1 MLALK
6 NICSGI
12 GKVDCSPKA
21 VPAFEKNASGIVR
34 VVVAVVV
41 ALAGLGA
48 LLSGIVSIASCCGLA
63 IVSGLG
69 SVLFGMVAL
78 AWAIMLMLRLAGV
91 GRLSD
96 GVKAEG
102 SDGEGIPLIPH
113 SEDGSG
119 QGSEGGVGSVGEGSS
134 AFGSE
139 GSSGSSSGNE
149 GVSGVSSEGAQPL
162 SGGATSD
169 QDQE

>member
-1 MLALK
+1 MLFLK
-6 NICSGI
+6 ECCSGI
-12 GKVDCSPKA
+12 GSVNCSPQAIPPFENKPSGVARVALA
-21 VPAFEKNASGIVR
+21 VF
-34 VVVAVVV
+34 V

-48 LLSGIVSIASCCGLA
+48 LLSGIVSIASCCGLGVVTG
-63 IVSGLG
+63 IGC
-69 SVLFGMVAL
+69 VLFGMVAL

>member
-1 MLALK
+1 MLFLK
-6 NICSGI
+6 ECCSGI
-12 GKVDCSPKA
+12 GSVNCSPQAIPPFENKPSGVARVALA
-21 VPAFEKNASGIVR
+21 VF
-34 VVVAVVV
+34 V

-48 LLSGIVSIASCCGLA
+48 LLSGIVSIASCCGLGVVTG
-63 IVSGLG
+63 IGC
-69 SVLFGMVAL
+69 VLFGMVAL

-102 SDGEGIPLIPH
+102 SDGEGIPLIPP

-119 QGSEGGVGSVGEGSS
+119 QGSDGVGSVGEGSS

>member
-63 IVSGLG
+63 IVSGIG

-149 GVSGVSSEGAQPL
+149 GVPGVSSEGAQPL

>member
-12 GKVDCSPKA
+12 GNVDCSPRA

-34 VVVAVVV
+34 VVVAVAV

-63 IVSGLG
+63 IVSGIG

-78 AWAIMLMLRLAGV
+78 AWAIILMLRLAGV

-119 QGSEGGVGSVGEGSS
+119 QGSEGGVGSVGEGSG
-134 AFGSE
+134 AF

-149 GVSGVSSEGAQPL
+149 GVPGVSSEGAQPL